1 MNEKKAVAALIY
13 DFDKTLSPKDMQEY
27 AFIPDLGME
36 PQDFWALCKE
46 MELKHS
52 MDSILAYMLVMLK
65 ESEGKKLLNRDVFR
79 SLGGTVELFE
89 GVSDWFDRIN
99 AYGETLGLEVQ
110 HYIISSGLK
119 EIIEGTA
126 IADKFKEIYAGYF
139 CYNERNVPI
148 WPAMAINYTSKTQ
161 FIFRI
166 NKGVFDVNHHNE
178 LNEYMP
184 EADRPIPF
192 RNMIYF
198 GDGMT
203 DVPSMKM
210 VKINGG
216 HSIAVHQGDSTS
228 ANKMLKN
235 GRVDFVCPADYTE
248 GSKMDVT
255 VKAILDRIKAQ
266 DTLYRYH
273 ERDKA
278 QI

>member
-27 AFIPDLGME
+27 AFIPGLGLE
-36 PQDFWALCKE
+36 PSEFWAKCRE
-46 MELKHS
+46 MEHKHS
-52 MDSILAYMLVMLK
+52 MDGILAYMLVMIQQAR
-65 ESEGKKLLNRDVFR
+65 GKMLINREAFR
-79 SLGGTVELFE
+79 SLGGSVELFD

-99 AYGETLGLEVQ
+99 AYGGSLGLRVE

-119 EIIEGTA
+119 EIIEGTS
-126 IADKFKEIYAGYF
+126 IADHFKEIYAGYF
-139 CYNERNVPI
+139 CYDEDNVPI

-166 NKGVFDVNHHNE
+166 NKGVFDVNHHKE

-203 DVPSMKM
+203 DIPSMKM

-228 ANKMLKN
+228 ANKMLSN

-248 GSKMDVT
+248 GSKLDIT
-255 VKAILDRIKAQ
+255 VKAVLDRIKAQ
-266 DTLYRYH
+266 DRLYRFH

-278 QI
+278 DI

>member
-36 PQDFWALCKE
+36 PHDFWALCKE

-99 AYGETLGLEVQ
+99 AYGETLGLEIQ

-216 HSIAVHQGDSTS
+216 HSIAVHQGDSAS

-278 QI
+278 EI